1 MEIPF
6 CSSCFLLTFAPQI
19 LVLTQNKQTQM
30 KKLFTLLFVAGAMS
44 IVACGPSAE
53 EKAKMEAEAKA
64 KMDSLFNS
72 ASQSV
77 STAMDSMATA
87 MPDSTA
93 AAPATEEK
101 K

>member
-1 MEIPF
+1 
-6 CSSCFLLTFAPQI
+6 
-19 LVLTQNKQTQM
+19 M

-53 EKAKMEAEAKA
+53 EKAKMEADAKA
-64 KMDSLFNS
+64 KMDSLFNA

-77 STAMDSMATA
+77 TTAMDSMATT
-87 MPDSTA
+87 MDSVV
-93 AAPATEEK
+93 APATEEK